1 VDALF
6 FLVVLQSFICVNLCP
21 SAVRLSVFSSR
32 NPIPRLTGFHAEFAK
47 PEGIYFAGNSL
58 GLMPRAAESMVA
70 KLLREWKQH
79 GVEGWSDCGWLDQA
93 ERLAPGL
100 APLVGA
106 HPDEVIVTGTTTVNL
121 HQLLATFYRPRANK
135 RKILIDH
142 HAFPSDRYAAVS
154 HLRLRDCDPVADLSV
169 VSPRN
174 GQIFA
179 PGELAEKLSTDVA
192 VAILPSVI
200 FTTGQLLSLEELTE
214 ATERNEILLILD
226 CSHSIAC
233 VPHDFHQERIPLAF
247 WCSYKYLNAGP
258 GAVGGLF
265 CQRER
270 LGSAPGLAGWWGNQP
285 KTRFDMAF
293 EMQPATNASSFQIS
307 TPSLLSM
314 APLAASLE
322 IFQRATI
329 SAVRS
334 VSLMLT
340 DLFMKRVREV
350 LPEFDIVTPAE
361 VNQRGAQVTLRH
373 EEARRIS
380 LVLRRRHR
388 IIGDFRAPD
397 FLRFAPVALYNSTE
411 EVEQVVAALRET
423 LDRRQYLEI
432 TELKELVT

>member
-1 VDALF
+1 MS
-6 FLVVLQSFICVNLCP
+6 SFP
-21 SAVRLSVFSSR
+21 D
-32 NPIPRLTGFHAEFAK
+32 PIHELTGFHAEFAK
-47 PEGIYFAGNSL
+47 PPGIYFAGNSL
-58 GLMPRAAESMVA
+58 GLMPRAAESAVV
-70 KLLREWKQH
+70 KLIQEWKQH
-79 GVEGWSDCGWLDQA
+79 AIEGWTDCRWLDQA
-93 ERLAPGL
+93 ERLSPAL

-106 HPDEVIVTGTTTVNL
+106 DPDEVIVTGTTTVNL
-121 HQLLATFYRPRANK
+121 HQLLATFYRPRGNK

-142 HAFPSDRYAAVS
+142 HAFPSDRYAVVS
-154 HLRLRDCDPVADLSV
+154 HLRLRGCDPSNDLVV

-174 GQIFA
+174 GHNFTS
-179 PGELAEKLSTDVA
+179 GELTESLSPQLA
-192 VAILPSVI
+192 LAILPSVV
-200 FTTGQLLSLEELTE
+200 FTTGQLLPVAEL
-214 ATERNEILLILD
+214 ARAAERQDVLLILD
-226 CSHSIAC
+226 CSHSIGTI
-233 VPHDFHQERIPLAF
+233 PHHFHRDRVPLAF

-285 KTRFDMAF
+285 ETRFDMAF

>member
-1 VDALF
+1 
-6 FLVVLQSFICVNLCP
+6 
-21 SAVRLSVFSSR
+21 
-32 NPIPRLTGFHAEFAK
+32 
-47 PEGIYFAGNSL
+47 
-58 GLMPRAAESMVA
+58 MPRAAESAVL
-70 KLLREWKQH
+70 KLIVEWKQH
-79 GVEGWSDCGWLDQA
+79 GIEGWTDCHWLDQA
-93 ERLAPGL
+93 ERLSPAL

-106 HPDEVIVTGTTTVNL
+106 DPDEVIVTGTTTVNL
-121 HQLLATFYRPRANK
+121 HQLLATFYRPRGNK
-135 RKILIDH
+135 RKILIDQ

-154 HLRLRDCDPVADLSV
+154 HLRLRDGDPAADLLV

-200 FTTGQLLSLEELTE
+200 FATGQLLSLEELTG
-214 ATERNEILLILD
+214 ATEKNDILLILD
-226 CSHSIAC
+226 CSHSIGSI
-233 VPHDFHQERIPLAF
+233 PHNFHSDRVPLAF
-247 WCSYKYLNAGP
+247 WCSYKYLNGGP

-270 LGSAPGLAGWWGNQP
+270 LGAAPGLAGWWGNQP
-285 KTRFDMAF
+285 ETRFDMAF
-293 EMQPATNASSFQIS
+293 AMQPAANASSFQIS

-322 IFQRATI
+322 IFQRATT

-340 DLFMKRVREV
+340 DLFMKRVSEV
-350 LPEFDIVTPAE
+350 LPEFAIVTPTE
-361 VNQRGAQVTLRH
+361 ISQRGAQVTLRH

-388 IIGDFRAPD
+388 VIGDFRAPD
-397 FLRFAPVALYNSTE
+397 FLRFAPVALYNSSQ